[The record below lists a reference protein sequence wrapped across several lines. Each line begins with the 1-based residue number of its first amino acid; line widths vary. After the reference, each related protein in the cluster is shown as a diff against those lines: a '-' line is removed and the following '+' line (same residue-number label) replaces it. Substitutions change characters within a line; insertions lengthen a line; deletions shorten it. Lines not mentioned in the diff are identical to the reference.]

1 LRFLKKLIQCF
12 FVWRVPPSGE
22 DALCHAEVALVQSFG
37 LRRGAPGLSN
47 GALASIAR
55 NLHEHYGLPLVLQ
68 WEIADCLPDLQKAGV
83 IRRHRTP
90 DAYLDT
96 REVLVQSAEIC
107 RKHGW
112 RKAIIVA
119 HPDHVW
125 RVMKTAEKLDFGIAI
140 TDMASIPYDSL
151 SLQPW
156 TRSRW
161 RFVPREIIARLLYL
175 VRGWI

>member
-1 LRFLKKLIQCF
+1 MSFLKKLVQCF
-12 FVWRVPPSGE
+12 FAWRVPPSGE
-22 DALCHAEVALVQSFG
+22 DALRHAEVALVQSFG

-47 GALASIAR
+47 GALANIAR
-55 NLHEHYGLPLVLQ
+55 GLYKSYGLPLVLQ

-83 IRRHRTP
+83 IRKHRTP
-90 DAYLDT
+90 GDYLDT
-96 REVLVQSAEIC
+96 YEVLVQSAEIC
-107 RKHGW
+107 REHGW

-125 RVMKTAEKLDFGIAI
+125 RVMKTAEKLGLETAI
-140 TDMASIPYDSL
+140 PDLVSVPYDSL

-156 TRSRW
+156 TRGKRK
-161 RFVPREIIARLLYL
+161 FVSREIIARLLYL